1 MTINS
6 TAATNSFHGI
16 SISTTDNSASI
27 ANNVFAVYADATLGT
42 NGSATRWAGYFLG
55 RGYFSGNVGIGTTSP
70 TARLDVVRTG
80 ATPAY
85 LSGTSAAISGV
96 YSPTTL
102 NANYHYGV
110 QAQLN
115 YTNLTVT
122 GQYSSA
128 GVYANTAIASSQV
141 TNPSGHYLSAIF
153 VQNIISGSSPSVDRY
168 AGVDILLNDATGT
181 ISNYYGVIIRRINSA
196 STITNH
202 WGIYQEAGAK
212 NYFSGNTLIGTT
224 TDAGQR
230 LQIEGGA
237 ATAIRTNNS
246 GTNPG
251 LQIRNSSISY
261 IHLDISGVVGRSF
274 GIFNSSGDIA
284 IQQAL
289 GWSGANYHIFYGAG
303 GYATNGSGTFG
314 DNVPANAS
322 AVLEAKS
329 TTKGFLP
336 PRMTGAQAELIGTPA
351 AGLLVYANNGNGATI
366 TSTGW
371 WGYNGTTWV
380 KLN

>member
-1 MTINS
+1 
-6 TAATNSFHGI
+6 
-16 SISTTDNSASI
+16 
-27 ANNVFAVYADATLGT
+27 
-42 NGSATRWAGYFLG
+42 
-55 RGYFSGNVGIGTTSP
+55 
-70 TARLDVVRTG
+70 
-80 ATPAY
+80 
-85 LSGTSAAISGV
+85 
-96 YSPTTL
+96 
-102 NANYHYGV
+102 V

-153 VQNIISGSSPSVDRY
+153 VQNTISGSSPSVDRY